1 MRDFDCIFLDHQ
13 MPQMDGIET
22 FHALK
27 PMIRSTPVIM
37 LTGNSGVEGMEL
49 YRAEGF
55 SAYIEK
61 PIRREKLFAV
71 LSLVMEGG
79 NAWSASTSI

>member
-1 MRDFDCIFLDHQ
+1 

-37 LTGNSGVEGMEL
+37 MTGNSGVECMEL